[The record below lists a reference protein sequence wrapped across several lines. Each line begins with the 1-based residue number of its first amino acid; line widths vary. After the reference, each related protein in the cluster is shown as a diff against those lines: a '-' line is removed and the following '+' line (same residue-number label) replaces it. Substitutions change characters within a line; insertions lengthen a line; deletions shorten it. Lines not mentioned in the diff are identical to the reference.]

1 MDSAFPTID
10 PAPAS
15 LHSPLAANTQQ
26 STTQSVPE
34 LQATLMDTSLPLFAR
49 YRAMFAL
56 RNDGGREAVLA
67 LATGFHDESALFR
80 CVAPPMLTQPSSPHT
95 ILLSPFP
102 PRSLLY
108 DRFRSHEI
116 AYVFGQL
123 SSPDSVPSLIEVLR
137 RPHEEDMVR
146 HEAAEALGGIATDE
160 CLPILQEF
168 AKDETCPR
176 VVKESC
182 EVALDMVSLR
192 LPFLSC
198 VAPWLTG
205 SMRAM
210 DVAQYEYERSNRFV
224 PLIQAQ

>member
-1 MDSAFPTID
+1 MFPTID

-15 LHSPLAANTQQ
+15 LHSPLAANTQP
-26 STTQSVPE
+26 STQSVPE
-34 LQATLMDTSLPLFAR
+34 LQATLMDTSLNLFER

-67 LATGFHDESALFR
+67 LATGFDDASALFR
-80 CVAPPMLTQPSSPHT
+80 
-95 ILLSPFP
+95 
-102 PRSLLY
+102 
-108 DRFRSHEI
+108 HEI

-137 RPHEEDMVR
+137 RPDEEDMVR

-168 AKDETCPR
+168 ANDPNCPR

-182 EVALDMVSLR
+182 EVALDMVS
-192 LPFLSC
+192 
-198 VAPWLTG
+198 
-205 SMRAM
+205 
-210 DVAQYEYERSNRFV
+210 
-224 PLIQAQ
+224 